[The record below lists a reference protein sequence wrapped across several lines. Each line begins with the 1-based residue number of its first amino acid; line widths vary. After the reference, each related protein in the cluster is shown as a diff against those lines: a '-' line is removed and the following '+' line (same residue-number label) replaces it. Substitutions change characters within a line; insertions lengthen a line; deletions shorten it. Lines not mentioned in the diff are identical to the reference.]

1 VTRYSFI
8 ILIAFRLVLFST
20 LSLLTGNAEPPPL
33 IGAKPYPSLSIYIRN
48 IYSNSLELQS
58 PFYYST
64 SKYPLAILLRLVS
77 SVSESMGA
85 KPSIDMTI

>member
-20 LSLLTGNAEPPPL
+20 VSLLTGNAEPPH